1 MVRTS
6 SPSRTGIVK
15 EQGHVRQNEVEN
27 VPHHGVTREGV
38 LEKKS
43 MDTKSGI
50 TWEERFL
57 ALTHDRLL
65 IAKVKCTE

>member
-1 MVRTS
+1 MARTS
-6 SPSRTGIVK
+6 SPSGKGMVK
-15 EQGHVRQNEVEN
+15 EQGHDRQNEVEY

-43 MDTKSGI
+43 IDTKSGI

-65 IAKVKCTE
+65 IAKV